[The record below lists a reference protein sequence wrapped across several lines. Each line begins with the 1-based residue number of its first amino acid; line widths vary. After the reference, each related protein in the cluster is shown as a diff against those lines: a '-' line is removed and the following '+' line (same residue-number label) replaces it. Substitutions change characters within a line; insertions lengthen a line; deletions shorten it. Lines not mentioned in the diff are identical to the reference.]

1 MPRKYFL
8 TFTVDV
14 TFFVFHRPVAWF
26 YFFELVI
33 LLKNEHK
40 SNPLS
45 VHRPAEIEGP
55 AEHVFS
61 VFSDQGFKYVNLY
74 DKTAVVLFVKSYMP
88 CTKYLAPKIKRLL
101 KYVPLKKKN
110 ENLKFFHF
118 QTD

>member
-8 TFTVDV
+8 TFTVDI

-26 YFFELVI
+26 YFFKLVI

-45 VHRPAEIEGP
+45 VYRPAEIEGR

-61 VFSDQGFKYVNLY
+61 VFSDKGFK
-74 DKTAVVLFVKSYMP
+74 
-88 CTKYLAPKIKRLL
+88 
-101 KYVPLKKKN
+101 
-110 ENLKFFHF
+110 
-118 QTD
+118 